1 MSTHTSVSAGEM
13 TSANSV
19 SAKATHARPRGR
31 RFPWVRASFLIPAII
46 YMLAFYGYPLAYSI
60 VVSFQRYNLQ
70 AEIEGQAAFIGLT
83 NYLSIYGDPVF
94 QQSLWHTVIF
104 TIGSIVPQFLIG
116 LGLAIFFS
124 RRFPLSRFLRSLI
137 LLPWL
142 VPLVVAGT
150 VWRWLF
156 DGTNGI
162 LDQLLSGL
170 HIVPAHF
177 GWLTMPTWS
186 LFAIIIANI
195 WIGIP
200 FNTVTLYSGLQ
211 GISTDFYEAAAI
223 DGAGKWSTFRYVT
236 LPLLRPVIGVV
247 LILGLIYTLK
257 VFDII
262 YIMTGGGPANDTQI
276 LATWSYNLSFS
287 QQLFGQGAALGNTIM
302 LIALVVAAI
311 YLWRS
316 ARETA

>member
-1 MSTHTSVSAGEM
+1 MSINT
-13 TSANSV
+13 SV
-19 SAKATHARPRGR
+19 SAKAITGREKRGVMAQRGR
-31 RFPWVRASFLIPAII
+31 LPRRHLPWIRATFLIPAIVYI
-46 YMLAFYGYPLAYSI
+46 VLFYGYPLVYSLA
-60 VVSFQRYNLQ
+60 VSFQRYNLQ
-70 AEIEGQAAFIGLT
+70 AEITGNAAFIGLT
-83 NYLSIYGDPVF
+83 NYLSVYGDPVF
-94 QQSLWHTVIF
+94 QQSLWHTVLF
-104 TIGSIVPQFLIG
+104 TIGSIIPQFVIG
-116 LGLAIFFS
+116 LALAVFFS
-124 RRFPLSRFLRSLI
+124 THFPLSRFLRSLL

-142 VPLVVAGT
+142 IPLVVAGT

-156 DGTNGI
+156 DQTNGI
-162 LDQLLSGL
+162 TDQVLSGL

-177 GWLTMPTWS
+177 GWLTAPGWS
-186 LFAIIIANI
+186 LVAIIVANI

-211 GISTDFYEAAAI
+211 GISNDFYEAAAI
-223 DGAGKWSTFRYVT
+223 DGAGKWQRFRYVT

-262 YIMTGGGPANDTQI
+262 YIMTQGGPANDTQI
-276 LATWSYNLSFS
+276 FATWAYNLSFS

-302 LIALVVAAI
+302 FISLIIAAV